1 MICLNQFDQIMT
13 AHRKIA
19 NLEAAIHL
27 IRGQRVMLDADL
39 AMIYGVTTKRLNE
52 QLKRNRLRFPP
63 DFAFQLTVQE
73 FRNLKSRI
81 ATSSLRSQFGTSSS
95 HGGKRKLPLVFTEHG
110 ALMFAS
116 VLNSE
121 IAVQASVRVVR
132 AFVRLREMLAAN
144 AQLAA
149 KLQELEPRLD
159 SHDEGIANLFAAL
172 KQLLEPSEP
181 TKRREMGFHVREKAA
196 RYRVRKAPRIKNRNT
211 RIC

>member
-1 MICLNQFDQIMT
+1 MICLDQFDQSMSS
-13 AHRKIA
+13 HRRIA
-19 NLEAAIHL
+19 NLESAIHL
-27 IRGQRVMLDADL
+27 IRGQRVMLDSDL

-132 AFVRLREMLAAN
+132 VFVRLREMVAAN

-149 KLQELEPRLD
+149 KLQELERRLD

-196 RYRVRKAPRIKNRNT
+196 RYRVRRRSKINDRIS
-211 RIC
+211 RIS

>member
-1 MICLNQFDQIMT
+1 MICLDQFDQSMSS
-13 AHRKIA
+13 HRRIA
-19 NLEAAIHL
+19 NLESAIHL
-27 IRGQRVMLDADL
+27 IRGQRVMLDSDL

-52 QLKRNRLRFPP
+52 QLKRNRLRFRP
-63 DFAFQLTVQE
+63 DFAFQLTVPE

-81 ATSSLRSQFGTSSS
+81 ATSSLRLQFGTSSS

-110 ALMFAS
+110 ALMLAS

-121 IAVQASVRVVR
+121 IAVQESVRVVR
-132 AFVRLREMLAAN
+132 VFVRLREMVAAN

-149 KLQELEPRLD
+149 KLQKLEPRLD

-181 TKRREMGFHVREKAA
+181 TKRREIGFDFREKAA
-196 RYRVRKAPRIKNRNT
+196 RYRVRKAPRIKHRNA

>member
-81 ATSSLRSQFGTSSS
+81 ATSSS
-95 HGGKRKLPLVFTEHG
+95 HVGKRKLPLVFTEHG
-110 ALMFAS
+110 ALMLAS

-132 AFVRLREMLAAN
+132 AFVRLREMVAAN

-149 KLQELEPRLD
+149 KLQELERRLD
-159 SHDEGIANLFAAL
+159 SHDEGIAYLFAAL

-181 TKRREMGFHVREKAA
+181 PKRREIGFHVRENAA
-196 RYRVRKAPRIKNRNT
+196 RYRVRRRSKINDRNSRIS
-211 RIC
+211 